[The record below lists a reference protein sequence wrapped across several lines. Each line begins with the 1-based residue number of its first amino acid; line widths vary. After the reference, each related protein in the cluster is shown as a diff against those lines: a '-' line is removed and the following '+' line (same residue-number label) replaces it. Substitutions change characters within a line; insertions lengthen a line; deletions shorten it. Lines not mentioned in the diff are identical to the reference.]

1 MKISQFQ
8 LPLTSSKSTPLHT
21 GAICALAALS
31 GVGLMARAQQRPAA
45 LAAQNAPRNAAQK
58 PVPTPPRFAPGTQSK
73 ATPVPPAMSTPVGAQ
88 PIQLRMKFK
97 TGDTNKYQMTEQA
110 TMLLPDQSAAM
121 TAQYNTDINMV
132 IQQRVTKTNPDGSA
146 EIAIATLSGTG
157 TVSGQS
163 FAPDTKSK
171 PALITFDTRNNIVS
185 AKDLPQSAN
194 SASMTSQMF
203 QSGGLSTQG
212 VYLPKQPVRVGDKW
226 TQKLNIASL
235 GKGSEGTVQTTFVRM
250 EPVGL
255 YQTARLRS
263 LLRIPFVNV
272 DSTAN
277 TPVVLKGMLNMT
289 YTSNL
294 AVAEGKVVRSTGEGD
309 ITVVVVNTPIEGA
322 PTPAATNPGKKAN
335 SASKPVPP
343 AAPRVTVKLHMGNN
357 LITQ

>member
-1 MKISQFQ
+1 MKIP
-8 LPLTSSKSTPLHT
+8 LPRLCVTRSKNILLHT
-21 GAICALAALS
+21 GAICGLAALC
-31 GVGLMARAQQRPAA
+31 GLNLMARAQQKPPA
-45 LAAQNAPRNAAQK
+45 LFAQNAPQNAAQK
-58 PVPTPPRFAPGTQSK
+58 PAPTPPRPAPAIQPK
-73 ATPVPPAMSTPVGAQ
+73 ATPAAPAAVGSP

-97 TGDTNKYQMTEQA
+97 TGDINKYQMTERA
-110 TMLLPDQSAAM
+110 TMLLPNQSAAM
-121 TAQYNTDINMV
+121 TAQYDTDINMV
-132 IQQRVTKTNPDGSA
+132 IQQHVTKTNPDGSA

-157 TVSGQS
+157 TVSGQA
-163 FAPDTKSK
+163 FAPDTKSR
-171 PALITFDTRNNIVS
+171 PALITFNTRNNIVS
-185 AKDLPQSAN
+185 AKNLPQSEN

-272 DSTAN
+272 DNTAK
-277 TPVVLKGMLNMT
+277 TPIVLKGMLNMT

-294 AVAEGKVVRSTGEGD
+294 AVNEGKVVRSTGEGD
-309 ITVVVVNTPIEGA
+309 ITVVVNTPIESGSPPA
-322 PTPAATNPGKKAN
+322 PAKSGPKAG
-335 SASKPVPP
+335 SAVRQSAP

-357 LITQ
+357 LITP

>member
-1 MKISQFQ
+1 MKNLHSQFHAIPSKTVR
-8 LPLTSSKSTPLHT
+8 LPAC
-21 GAICALAALS
+21 AICGLVALN
-31 GVGLMARAQQRPAA
+31 GMGLIARAQQKPAM
-45 LAAQNAPRNAAQK
+45 LPAQNVAQK
-58 PVPTPPRFAPGTQSK
+58 PVPMPPRRAPGTQLK
-73 ATPVPPAMSTPVGAQ
+73 ATPVPPATSPPAGAQ

-97 TGDTNKYQMTEQA
+97 TGDINKYQMTEQA

-132 IQQRVTKTNPDGSA
+132 VQQRVTKTNPDGSA
-146 EIAIATLSGTG
+146 EISIATLSGTG

-163 FAPDTKSK
+163 FAPDIKSK
-171 PALITFDTRNNIVS
+171 PALITFDARNNIVS
-185 AKDLPQSAN
+185 AKDLPQSEN

-212 VYLPKQPVRVGDKW
+212 VYLPRQPVRVGDKW

-272 DSTAN
+272 DSTTK

-294 AVAEGKVVRSTGEGD
+294 AVNEGKVVRSTGEGD
-309 ITVVVVNTPIEGA
+309 ITVVVITPVEGG
-322 PTPAATNPGKKAN
+322 PTPAPAKPGGKAG
-335 SASKPVPP
+335 PVLRPFAP